1 MKILLCILLL
11 PLAAFLLYVLVLFLY
26 SLTVDQTKPIE
37 KPSPFCRSAINFL
50 LPVFLFLCG
59 VKVKLQGLEKL
70 PEEERFVFVCNHRS
84 LFDPVT
90 ALYSLR
96 AYEPAFLSKPSNLR
110 IPLVGGIVYGVGC
123 LPIDRENN
131 RQALKDLLQGAD
143 YVKKGFCSMGIYP
156 EGTRSKGTE
165 LLDFHAGSFKLAQR
179 AGVGLAILATDGT
192 EKVRKNVLRRRTQ
205 VSLAVLEYLP
215 AEQVSA
221 MHTDEL
227 ARYSRE
233 RIAAYLRGEGE

>member
-1 MKILLCILLL
+1 ML
-11 PLAAFLLYVLVLFLY
+11 P
-26 SLTVDQTKPIE
+26 I
-37 KPSPFCRSAINFL
+37 
-50 LPVFLFLCG
+50 FLFLCG
-59 VKVKLQGLEKL
+59 VQVKLQGLEKL

-96 AYEPAFLSKPSNLR
+96 AYEPAFLSKPSNLK

-165 LLDFHAGSFKLAQR
+165 LLDFHAGKINERALAENRKPSFQMVIDDVYSI
-179 AGVGLAILATDGT
+179 GTD
-192 EKVRKNVLRRRTQ
+192 KVYIHKYKFIIVIFF
-205 VSLAVLEYLP
+205 Y
-215 AEQVSA
+215 
-221 MHTDEL
+221 
-227 ARYSRE
+227 
-233 RIAAYLRGEGE
+233 